1 MGVVARATD
10 GKLGANGVVFQ
21 PGFDGTAPGP
31 PNPEKSI
38 IVFVDTESTRLKNT
52 AGNVT
57 CQALV
62 FFIPLHSALVIP
74 SVGIFYSSAF
84 NHQSIINQSINDQS
98 INHQSN
104 NHQSINQDDWA
115 RTQGPGP
122 GPRAQGAG
130 ARGPMTGPGPRGPG
144 PHTGPWAPRLGP
156 LGPGPGPWAGAQSSI
171 HPSIHLFL
179 YVSMVNTVYT
189 VYMVYMVYMASM
201 VYTAL
206 FCKPHPGLRFV

>member
-1 MGVVARATD
+1 MD
-10 GKLGANGVVFQ
+10 GW
-21 PGFDGTAPGP
+21 
-31 PNPEKSI
+31 I
-38 IVFVDTESTRLKNT
+38 
-52 AGNVT
+52 
-57 CQALV
+57 
-62 FFIPLHSALVIP
+62 
-74 SVGIFYSSAF
+74 
-84 NHQSIINQSINDQS
+84 
-98 INHQSN
+98 
-104 NHQSINQDDWA
+104 DDWA
-115 RTQGPGP
+115 PAQGPGP
-122 GPRAQGAG
+122 GPKGPRRG

-206 FCKPHPGLRFV
+206 FCKPHPGAVLGEDLVQKQNRHDHIYILFRWLLKPIPTPLISTIHPIQRVVDFNGLWVVDFNGLG